1 MKNIKINL
9 NGNKESKVKCDFKWQ
24 IEAITNILKNC
35 IEHSNTNRMFIVDE
49 LPYGKANYSQRESE
63 KGSIEFP
70 FSHLERVAT
79 GFILTKKSRENAF
92 PFIR

>member
-1 MKNIKINL
+1 MRTVCPFLRSSCAKRL
-9 NGNKESKVKCDFKWQ
+9 QVAVVPLVSR
-24 IEAITNILKNC
+24 L
-35 IEHSNTNRMFIVDE
+35 EHSNTNRMFIVDE
-49 LPYGKANYSQRESE
+49 LPYGKANYSQRESG

-79 GFILTKKSRENAF
+79 SSILTKKSRENAF

>member
-1 MKNIKINL
+1 
-9 NGNKESKVKCDFKWQ
+9 
-24 IEAITNILKNC
+24 
-35 IEHSNTNRMFIVDE
+35 MFIVDE

-70 FSHLERVAT
+70 FSHLERVA
-79 GFILTKKSRENAF
+79 IRNIVAKNARENAF